1 MANLKTSQEP
11 AAGTLNGSELVRV
24 VQSGANAKTTTGAI
38 AALSTGFTV
47 PYFNNSNDLGVG
59 LNAGAANGGTNG
71 NRYSTYFGTNA
82 GQVDVGNSNAYF
94 GYDAGLNAT
103 GSFNAGFGDL
113 AGPTDGGR
121 NNACFGGWAQSVG
134 DDNVAVGEYARAF
147 GGASI
152 AIGQSAIAQ
161 GDTSLVI
168 GQNATDNS
176 NNGSTV
182 IGQNMQPTLGTGQ
195 AVIGANGSAW
205 LQGLVNN
212 YAQVV
217 NANLSLDNGKDLRF
231 NGPTDANWRIGLHTG
246 ALASFVF
253 LSEPITISLATGSG
267 SGEGFA
273 VGPVSGAAT
282 LEVDN
287 HAGLVYCAS
296 LAVATHTPAA
306 SDDVG
311 TAGQIAWDAS
321 FFYVCIA
328 TNTWVRAALTTW

>member
-134 DDNVAVGEYARAF
+134 DDNVAVGEYA
-147 GGASI
+147 
-152 AIGQSAIAQ
+152 
-161 GDTSLVI
+161 
-168 GQNATDNS
+168 TDNTH
-176 NNGSTV
+176 NGSTV

-195 AVIGANGSAW
+195 AVIGANGSPW
-205 LQGLVNN
+205 LQGLVNS